1 MIDAREDLTSQARLK
16 IAFMLPGRGNSGGVR
31 VMSTIAAGLLD
42 RGHAVRILYQRPSL
56 ANWCRLLRSKVL
68 GAQDW
73 LSQFPGEIARFGDI
87 RECRFQEDEIIVGVG
102 MAMSYELRLLGP
114 LHNVKIQYL
123 HGATPWAPDLMRM
136 ALSLPLPKIVV
147 ASYLKDLVAAQGAGQ
162 VLAVVH
168 NDVNPSEYFSSVP
181 ESERDGVGTI
191 YSSHP
196 AKDPGTVLSVIR
208 KLRSIRPH
216 VPLRIFGGARRPSQ
230 IGSSW
235 YWRYPSVE
243 QAREI
248 YSRSLVWVLA
258 SRSEGF
264 PAPVLEAMACG
275 CAVVATDC
283 GGTRDLISEGENGF
297 LAPVGDL
304 DAIVRRVQLLLDD
317 EILRAKIQRNADATV
332 GQFTWQRCIESLEAA
347 LMRVTQRGSPRRGE
361 SSVAVSG

>member
-1 MIDAREDLTSQARLK
+1 MK
-16 IAFMLPGRGNSGGVR
+16 IVFVLPGRGASGGLRMTSIV
-31 VMSTIAAGLLD
+31 AKGLLD
-42 RGHAVRILYQRPSL
+42 RGHHVRVLYQRPSL

-123 HGATPWAPDLMRM
+123 RGATPWAPDLMRK
-136 ALSLPLPKIVV
+136 ALTLPLPKIVV

-168 NDVNPSEYFSSVP
+168 NGVNPSEYFSSVP

-216 VPLRIFGGARRPSQ
+216 VPLRIFGGDRRPPG
-230 IGSSW
+230 ISSSA
-235 YWRYPSVE
+235 YCRYPSVE

-283 GGTRDLISEGENGF
+283 GGPRDMITEGENGF
-297 LAPVGDL
+297 LAPPGDVE
-304 DAIVRRVQLLLDD
+304 AITERVRMLLDNAG
-317 EILRAKIQRNADATV
+317 LRERIRRRSQETV
-332 GQFTWQRCIESLEAA
+332 RHFTLDRYVAELESAIERACAA
-347 LMRVTQRGSPRRGE
+347 
-361 SSVAVSG
+361 AC

>member
-1 MIDAREDLTSQARLK
+1 MIDAREDLMSEDRLK
-16 IAFMLPGRGNSGGVR
+16 IAFILPGRANSGGVR
-31 VMSTIAAGLLD
+31 VMSTIAARLLD

-56 ANWCRLLRSKVL
+56 ANWCRLLRSKML

-102 MAMSYELRLLGP
+102 MAMSYQLGFLESVP
-114 LHNVKIQYL
+114 NVRVQYL
-123 HGATPWAPDLMRM
+123 HGATPWDPELMRM
-136 ALSLPLPKIVV
+136 ALTLPLPKIVV
-147 ASYLKDLVAAQGAGQ
+147 ASYLKEIVTNQGAGQ

-168 NDVNPSEYFSSVP
+168 NGVNPSEYFSSVP

-191 YSSHP
+191 YSTHP

-208 KLRSIRPH
+208 KLRSVRPH
-216 VPLRIFGGARRPSQ
+216 VPLRIFGGERRPSQ

-258 SRSEGF
+258 SWSEGF

-283 GGTRDLISEGENGF
+283 GGSRDIITDGVDGF
-297 LAPVGDL
+297 LVPVRDMDGIL
-304 DAIVRRVQLLLDD
+304 RRVGQLLDD
-317 EILRAKIQRNADATV
+317 PVLREKIRLANQQAVRR
-332 GQFTWQRCIESLEAA
+332 FTWVNCVLQLETALEAA
-347 LMRVTQRGSPRRGE
+347 SCSCDQVTVGSSR
-361 SSVAVSG
+361 